1 MGVIG
6 TIYGYALQKT
16 GHDVEHVV
24 RIENCNQKSISSS
37 LTTYRF
43 SHNELTR
50 DIMTKQ
56 IFYILAK
63 RFTILVQSAI
73 DALTF
78 NHNIDIIAHKTLKA
92 LLLTM

>member
-1 MGVIG
+1 
-6 TIYGYALQKT
+6 
-16 GHDVEHVV
+16 
-24 RIENCNQKSISSS
+24 
-37 LTTYRF
+37 
-43 SHNELTR
+43 
-50 DIMTKQ
+50 MTKQ

-78 NHNIDIIAHKTLKA
+78 NHNIDIIADKTLKA